1 MMNLPTVLNAVTNS
15 INVTTIIAI
24 VIFVFGREDSPIHK
38 DKFRAIA
45 GKLALSTL
53 MAGSC
58 WNLLTLSTPA
68 PSEILTNFGISM
80 TFLLGAHW
88 HYCEFIAPKQPSS
101 NPRKLKKQSSIN
113 PLQLPKRRKLNG

>member
-1 MMNLPTVLNAVTNS
+1 MNLLTVLNAAANT
-15 INVTTIIAI
+15 INVITITAI

-38 DKFRAIA
+38 DRFRAIA

-88 HYCEFIAPKQPSS
+88 HYCEFIAPKQVPRIPRQIKKQPSS
-101 NPRKLKKQSSIN
+101 NPC
-113 PLQLPKRRKLNG
+113 QLPKRRKVNG

>member
-1 MMNLPTVLNAVTNS
+1 MSLPTILNAVTNS

-38 DKFRAIA
+38 DRFRAIA

-58 WNLLTLSTPA
+58 WNLLTFSTPA
-68 PSEILTNFGISM
+68 PSEILTNFGISL

-88 HYCEFIAPKQPSS
+88 HYCEFIRPREGKSQTSTKSKSPVQKPSRS
-101 NPRKLKKQSSIN
+101 PRKKH
-113 PLQLPKRRKLNG
+113 

>member
-1 MMNLPTVLNAVTNS
+1 
-15 INVTTIIAI
+15 
-24 VIFVFGREDSPIHK
+24 VIFVFGRPDSPIHK

-58 WNLLTLSTPA
+58 WNLLTFSTPA

-88 HYCEFIAPKQPSS
+88 HYSEFIAPKQLLSKPLEL
-101 NPRKLKKQSSIN
+101 PRKKPVRWSKKA
-113 PLQLPKRRKLNG
+113 NG

>member
-1 MMNLPTVLNAVTNS
+1 MNLQTVLNAVTNF
-15 INVTTIIAI
+15 INVTTITAI

-88 HYCEFIAPKQPSS
+88 HYCEFIAPKQPPR
-101 NPRKLKKQSSIN
+101 NPRKIKKQ
-113 PLQLPKRRKLNG
+113 PLSNTCQLPKRRKANG

>member
-1 MMNLPTVLNAVTNS
+1 MSLPTVLNAVTNS
-15 INVTTIIAI
+15 INVITIIAI
-24 VIFVFGREDSPIHK
+24 VIFVFGRPDSPIHK

-45 GKLALSTL
+45 GKIALSTL

-58 WNLLTLSTPA
+58 WNLLTFSTPA

-88 HYCEFIAPKQPSS
+88 HYSEFIAPKQLPK
-101 NPRKLKKQSSIN
+101 NPRQ
-113 PLQLPKRRKLNG
+113 LQRKPSMKRRKKANG

>member
-1 MMNLPTVLNAVTNS
+1 MSLPTVLNAVTNS
-15 INVTTIIAI
+15 INVVTIIAI
-24 VIFVFGREDSPIHK
+24 VIFVFGRADSPVHK

-88 HYCEFIAPKQPSS
+88 HYSEFIAPEQLA
-101 NPRKLKKQSSIN
+101 RN
-113 PLQLPKRRKLNG
+113 PLQLPRKKPVRRRKKANG

>member
-1 MMNLPTVLNAVTNS
+1 
-15 INVTTIIAI
+15 
-24 VIFVFGREDSPIHK
+24 VIFVFGRENSPIHK

-88 HYCEFIAPKQPSS
+88 HYCQFIASKQVPS
-101 NPRKLKKQSSIN
+101 NPRKLKKQLVSTAC
-113 PLQLPKRRKLNG
+113 QLPKRRKANG